1 MHPADELGTRGPVT
15 LGPLDIAAGMMIG
28 DDPAVVALD
37 AGDPISP
44 RQALRTLVLRALEC
58 PPCLVSFSGGRD
70 SSAMLAVAVDE
81 ARRHG
86 LPLPIPITARFPG
99 IEETEEAAWQESMLE
114 HLGLDDWTRVDITDE
129 LDAVGPVA
137 ATVLRRHGVVY
148 PYNTHFHVPLF
159 ERASGG
165 SLITGAA
172 GDELMTP
179 LLWGLVARLLYG
191 FDRVRRPADVAR
203 ILIAKGPRSVR
214 RRAVAHRLGIEG
226 LPWLRPDVDRRVR
239 RHAVAWYADQPFRF
253 DDALLQW
260 WWRSKYLQYGRTS
273 LTLVAA
279 DHDVVVYEPFSDPL
293 LIRAMAQRGG
303 ITGFPSRAAAME
315 DLFGDLLPPATT
327 KRESKALFTEVL
339 FNRHSRAFA
348 TGWTG
353 TGVPDDLVDPSRLRD
368 AWLAPEG
375 DCRTLLLMQSA
386 WLAEQRGEDAT
397 GGEAKA
403 PAADSQ

>member
-1 MHPADELGTRGPVT
+1 MT
-15 LGPLDIAAGMMIG
+15 LSPLDIAAGMMIG
-28 DDPAVVALD
+28 DDPATPALD
-37 AGDPISP
+37 AGDPLSP
-44 RQALRTLVLRALEC
+44 REALRTLVLRALHR

-99 IEETEEAAWQESMLE
+99 VEETEETAWQESMLE
-114 HLGLDDWTRVDITDE
+114 HLGLDDWIRVDITDE

-179 LLWGLVARLLYG
+179 LLWGLVARLLYRV
-191 FDRVRRPADVAR
+191 DRVRRPADVAR
-203 ILIAKGPRSVR
+203 VLIAKGPRVLR
-214 RRAVAHRLGIEG
+214 HRAVAYRLRLQG
-226 LPWLRPDVDRRVR
+226 LPWLRPDVDRHVR
-239 RHAVAWYADQPFRF
+239 RQAVAWYADQPFRF
-253 DDALLQW
+253 DDALLGW

-273 LTLVAA
+273 LTLVAQ

-293 LIRAMAQRGG
+293 LIRAMAQRGSL
-303 ITGFPSRAAAME
+303 TGFPSRAAAME

-327 KRESKALFTEVL
+327 KRESKALFTDVL

-348 TGWTG
+348 AEWRGG
-353 TGVPDDLVDPSRLRD
+353 GVPDDLVDQRRLRE

-375 DCRTLLLMQSA
+375 DCRTLLLLQSA
-386 WLAEQRGEDAT
+386 WLTEVGTDGQAAGET
-397 GGEAKA
+397 TPQTSRRNG
-403 PAADSQ
+403 PSN